1 MQLDFMRFELYR
13 HTVGTKKDNQTI
25 TMYSVKVRLIIEIAI
40 IELAILLTGLLSSQ
54 KKFCET

>member
-1 MQLDFMRFELYR
+1 MRFELYR